1 MNPPEVA
8 SSFFRPLQANLRLG
22 QEVPDDRPDVETVLG
37 AGDPFAFGPE
47 VRKIIYTT
55 NAIESLHMQLL
66 KVIKNRGH
74 FPSDQSSGTATN
86 VCAQSK
92 VTSLGIIAYHALQS
106 S

>member
-74 FPSDQSSGTATN
+74 FPSDQSAIKLIYLAVHNITKKW
-86 VCAQSK
+86 SK
-92 VTSLGIIAYHALQS
+92 PPIH
-106 S
+106 